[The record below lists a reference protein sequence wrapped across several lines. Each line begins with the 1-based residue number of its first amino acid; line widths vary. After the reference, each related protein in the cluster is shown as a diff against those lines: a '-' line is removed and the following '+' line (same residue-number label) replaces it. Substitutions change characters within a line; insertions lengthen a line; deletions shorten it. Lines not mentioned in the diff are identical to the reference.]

1 MDENQENPHLIN
13 LPYYDF
19 VEAENYGF
27 DIDSF
32 KADGF
37 KLFVTTTILR
47 DFIRM
52 RKNFIA
58 RDIIDVRFMAH
69 KFKGCFR

>member
-1 MDENQENPHLIN
+1 MDGSPELKYYIN
-13 LPYYDF
+13 APYFDF
-19 VEAENYGF
+19 IEAENYGF

-32 KADGF
+32 KAEGF

-52 RKNFIA
+52 RKNFIS